1 MEVYRDG
8 TLYTSYIDSNTQ
20 LSLYPEWFYRSRYL
34 TAPFFA
40 SLEEGQY
47 ELQFAYTTSTDNNQ
61 LIPVYVNGIGE
72 YRCQMTVTSDSIFFT
87 LPDKQWEDITPP
99 NPNDFVFTRL
109 DGYYY
114 PTKSDIFSAAW
125 KLQLATQSFYSSTA
139 SNEMCIVFN
148 AKGSYP
154 DAMVGTFLE
163 DPVTKEGFAV
173 ATMYLGNSSNYI
185 RIDMDSCEY
194 TLVYHSN
201 TRTYR
206 FHYHLQKSGNHYVGQ
221 VDIPAADVWAGYGEQ
236 YGTHARYETIT
247 LDNNLYTALTTTQ
260 ATNIILSKGE
270 GGHSYIP
277 YVVEGTISQ
286 LLNTPEQMLTYHNCR
301 LYISDGFTPLY
312 AYNTRWLN
320 NSDYTTGYEIKLGG
334 EAIIVGRLLN
344 YQGTPEIEKGYFCHY
359 SAPESL
365 ENLYDDPNTNQDS
378 VSPDTCTK
386 ELIHGILFIRKGSKR
401 YTIIG
406 NEVR

>member
-1 MEVYRDG
+1 M
-8 TLYTSYIDSNTQ
+8 
-20 LSLYPEWFYRSRYL
+20 
-34 TAPFFA
+34 
-40 SLEEGQY
+40 
-47 ELQFAYTTSTDNNQ
+47 
-61 LIPVYVNGIGE
+61 
-72 YRCQMTVTSDSIFFT
+72 
-87 LPDKQWEDITPP
+87 
-99 NPNDFVFTRL
+99 
-109 DGYYY
+109 
-114 PTKSDIFSAAW
+114 
-125 KLQLATQSFYSSTA
+125 
-139 SNEMCIVFN
+139 
-148 AKGSYP
+148 
-154 DAMVGTFLE
+154 
-163 DPVTKEGFAV
+163 
-173 ATMYLGNSSNYI
+173 
-185 RIDMDSCEY
+185 
-194 TLVYHSN
+194 
-201 TRTYR
+201 
-206 FHYHLQKSGNHYVGQ
+206 
-221 VDIPAADVWAGYGEQ
+221 
-236 YGTHARYETIT
+236 
-247 LDNNLYTALTTTQ
+247 
-260 ATNIILSKGE
+260 
-270 GGHSYIP
+270 
-277 YVVEGTISQ
+277 VEGTISQ